1 MRFLA
6 ATPGTWF
13 SCTRMRAAKLRALLA
28 WLFQTLASLSWVV
41 SVVVY
46 DSYNPGDV
54 LQLTAALCWSL
65 SNVVALPDLVYSV
78 RSGAS
83 TSPETVKR
91 RGADSPV

>member
-1 MRFLA
+1 
-6 ATPGTWF
+6 
-13 SCTRMRAAKLRALLA
+13 MRAAKLRALLA

-65 SNVVALPDLVYSV
+65 SNVVALPDLLCMDGE